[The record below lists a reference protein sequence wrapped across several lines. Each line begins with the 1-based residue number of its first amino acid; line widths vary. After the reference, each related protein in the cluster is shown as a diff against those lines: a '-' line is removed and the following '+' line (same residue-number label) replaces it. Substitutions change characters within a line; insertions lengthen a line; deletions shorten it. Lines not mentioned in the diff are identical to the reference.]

1 MSYIPVNYVRMQ
13 RVTAQEMNYIQTQYR
28 NCEKL
33 KVVSSLPS
41 IEGVEEGEILY
52 LSTEN
57 KIYQFNGTEWETV
70 GDVKLPISDLD
81 PLLKNEENPSV
92 LARFDLSLI
101 SDATTRVYYLP
112 NADGTFALLSQT
124 PVIEGST
131 ERAILYRGAN
141 NFDIKSNGDILI
153 GSELSHSYIEINKS
167 ASHEGDIITYNEGV
181 GNPTFRVEQSG
192 RVVAKRVCVF
202 SGISD

>member
-28 NCEKL
+28 HCERIKL
-33 KVVSSLPS
+33 VDVLPALVDS
-41 IEGVEEGEILY
+41 EEGEIVFLTTDDKFY
-52 LSTEN
+52 G
-57 KIYQFNGTEWETV
+57 FNGTEWATI
-70 GDVKLPISDLD
+70 GDAKLPLSDETA
-81 PLLKNEENPSV
+81 LLKNSINASKK
-92 LARFDLSLI
+92 ARFDLSLI
-101 SDATTRVYYLP
+101 GDGTTRIYYLP
-112 NADGTFALLSQT
+112 NVDGTIALMSQV
-124 PVIEGST
+124 PVVTGDT
-131 ERAILYRGAN
+131 ERAVLYRGAN